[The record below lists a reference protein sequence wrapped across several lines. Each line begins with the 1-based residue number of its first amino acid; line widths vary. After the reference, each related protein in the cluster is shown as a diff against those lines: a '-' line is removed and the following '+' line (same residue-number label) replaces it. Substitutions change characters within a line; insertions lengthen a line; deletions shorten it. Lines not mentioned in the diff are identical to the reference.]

1 MSLRHSCVRPA
12 IRTGNFGVQGREAR
26 VVLAPLERDGLCSD
40 ALSDDLRLHAGP
52 RSITARAEPVHDD
65 CGAGIVATAQW
76 KFAGMHDPAAMPR
89 SRGQDAACLTGAAA
103 PRPKPMW
110 LAVWCCRAP
119 CGQHVTSSAGAGFVL
134 RSCRRCDPVRV
145 AFPVPLSRSPRGV
158 GAGGG
163 SVPMHRFWCR
173 PAILILP
180 HRRRF
185 TPARGRCG
193 GTGPMTGLP
202 VPASTRTVAQSKAP
216 HHR

>member
-52 RSITARAEPVHDD
+52 RSITARLEPVHDD

-89 SRGQDAACLTGAAA
+89 SRGQDAPCLTGAAA

-158 GAGGG
+158 GTAERVCADAPLLVQTRNPDPAASALVYPCPGSMRRDRPYDGVAGVGKN
-163 SVPMHRFWCR
+163 RR
-173 PAILILP
+173 AIQSA
-180 HRRRF
+180 
-185 TPARGRCG
+185 TP
-193 GTGPMTGLP
+193 
-202 VPASTRTVAQSKAP
+202 
-216 HHR
+216 